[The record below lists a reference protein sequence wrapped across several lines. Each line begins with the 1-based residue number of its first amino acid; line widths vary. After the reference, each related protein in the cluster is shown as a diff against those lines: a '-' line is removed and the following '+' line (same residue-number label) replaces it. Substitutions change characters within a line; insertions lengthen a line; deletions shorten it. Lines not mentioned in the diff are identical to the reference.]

1 MSVAL
6 RTLSVNKRA
15 AVRILLI
22 SSMLLFCIYAAQSPQ
37 RVRSTGLLVGT
48 LFAFALIYR
57 YPLPALVLLLWMY
70 SGMPIQPRL
79 PSFQVPGFQIT
90 ARDALLGMLF
100 LVAVDRLI
108 KRGERPV
115 FLRPLLLLGTAVALS
130 TALGMVAGTA
140 DIRNGTNSFRA
151 LMPYFVYFILVG
163 VIDTRDKLR
172 PVLGLVFFVLAFSVG
187 IQVGDAMGL
196 RVPAGWGIRLV
207 TTLGDRSIPYLWN
220 RNTHNLLLG
229 LLLGSGC
236 IMEGQ
241 RTKRYLPLV
250 LLGLLGFAIA
260 MVRQWFIFVGVGM
273 LVMISLYS
281 GRRILRTGVII
292 ALVGIVLVLSLTLI
306 SVFSLRQDVDSWLEI
321 VQLRL
326 MSALSA
332 PAEANYVGRI
342 DKTQVQW
349 ALFREAPI
357 FGYGLGTVWNSTLS
371 TDLGVTNSLLL
382 VGLAGFP
389 AILWLIGAMSRH
401 GFRLWRCLPPSV
413 ERGYAAGLLATLA
426 ALVVGY
432 SFSQDFFTR
441 NPMIVA
447 MEMALID
454 RLLALHPRPPASS
467 TGETSTRGL
476 SSTPSARLYR

>member
-6 RTLSVNKRA
+6 RTLSLNKQA
-15 AVRILLI
+15 AIRILLI
-22 SSMLLFCIYAAQSPQ
+22 SSTLLFCIYAAQSPQ
-37 RVRSTGLLVGT
+37 RVRSTSLLVGAV
-48 LFAFALIYR
+48 FAFALIYR
-57 YPLPALVLLLWMY
+57 YPLPALLSLLWMY

-100 LVAVDRLI
+100 LVAADRLI

-172 PVLGLVFFVLAFSVG
+172 PVLGLVFFVLAFSVA
-187 IQVGDAMGL
+187 IQVGDALGL
-196 RVPAGWGIRLV
+196 RLPRGWGTRRV
-207 TTLGDRSIPYLWN
+207 TGLGNLSIPYLWN
-220 RNTHNLLLG
+220 RNTQNLLLG
-229 LLLGSGC
+229 LFLALGC

-241 RTKRYLPLV
+241 RAKRYLLLV

-260 MVRQWFIFVGVGM
+260 VVRQWFIFVGMGM
-273 LVMISLYS
+273 LVMTILYS
-281 GRRILRTGVII
+281 GRRILRTGAVT
-292 ALVGIVLVLSLTLI
+292 ALVGIVLVFSLSLI

-326 MSALSA
+326 MGALNA
-332 PAEANYVGRI
+332 PAEASFMGRI
-342 DKTQVQW
+342 DVFRARL

-357 FGYGLGTVWNSTLS
+357 FGYGLGTVWNSILS
-371 TDLGVTNSLLL
+371 TDVGVINSLLL
-382 VGLAGFP
+382 VGIAGFP
-389 AILWLIGAMSRH
+389 TILWLIGAMFCH
-401 GFRLWRCLPPSV
+401 GLRLWRCLPPSV

-426 ALVVGY
+426 VLVVGY
-432 SFSQDFFTR
+432 SFSQDFFTFA
-441 NPMIVA
+441 PMIVA

-467 TGETSTRGL
+467 TGQAPMT
-476 SSTPSARLYR
+476 